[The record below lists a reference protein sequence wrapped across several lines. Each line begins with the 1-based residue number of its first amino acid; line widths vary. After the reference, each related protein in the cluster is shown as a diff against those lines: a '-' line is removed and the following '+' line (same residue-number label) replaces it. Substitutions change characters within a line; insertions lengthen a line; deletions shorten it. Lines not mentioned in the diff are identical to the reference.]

1 MKGIKKSAL
10 QKRTVSMKHTL
21 KIKVSKEPVDGGVV
35 SCRTISMREKLLCKL
50 FGCKRTITILIPGDS
65 VESVSIGEISEG
77 GAVNG

>member
-1 MKGIKKSAL
+1 
-10 QKRTVSMKHTL
+10 MKHTL

-50 FGCKRTITILIPGDS
+50 FGCKRTITILIHGDS